1 MGSSEV
7 RSLHGMCV
15 ISEKSQKKSSQLSA
29 RHSSLL
35 PHQHST
41 QYRHPLPTVRPGVV
55 GGTRLEDIARFPRR
69 FPCNDGVSEAAPHR
83 CFRRRCS
90 QVARGGDAGHEIGH
104 PRAPPLYVRLRRMCR
119 AHSSHFRGRLLL
131 HTRAPSSGKRVMRAL
146 GLPAH
151 PAPAVPGLPTPNL
164 TPLPLSL
171 PLHPDTAPLP
181 PPPPHPHRPNVAVRR
196 HLVRW
201 ASV

>member
-1 MGSSEV
+1 
-7 RSLHGMCV
+7 MCHLRE
-15 ISEKSQKKSSQLSA
+15 IAKEKRSQLSA

-41 QYRHPLPTVRPGVV
+41 QDRHPLPTVRPGVV

-146 GLPAH
+146 RFNPH
-151 PAPAVPGLPTPNL
+151 TPRRRSRVLPTPNL

-196 HLVRW
+196 HLVRG
-201 ASV
+201 ACV